1 MIQPELSILD
11 YPPENPKELEKRR
24 KLSLALGGSGV
35 VVTPR
40 MAASIYLDTRKQVE
54 IAREY
59 DLNPTQVS
67 LIKKEKTWVEITGP
81 LKQRLQAGEDITV
94 LQGMIK
100 EHGQQPRA
108 KVICD
113 FCAAEEFFNCD
124 YERPKGGGNDWIPNV
139 GQIIQKMSSKGWADV
154 KGKHRCPTCEAARK
168 AKIVDPA
175 PKKAPNTNP
184 APERKAGKL
193 RLNFDA
199 SPPLKQRPPKP
210 APMPVID
217 LGSMEQPS
225 FLDTTPFYDPQPV
238 LSDTPNDQNT
248 QAVETASILGDHN
261 GGADDFVLG
270 IQEAAV
276 EAPLST
282 MPVVF
287 TPKPSRERKREIV
300 QMLMV
305 AYDTVRGR
313 YSENESDKTVAE
325 AIGPDVL
332 TEWVAELR
340 EDMFGPANNPS
351 DTPESILQEQIN
363 VFRNEHQ
370 QKLSEMLQ
378 HQIAAK
384 VQLDQCNAA
393 LITLTGQI
401 TLLHS
406 EFETRLDEMQKRL
419 RAIKGE

>member
-1 MIQPELSILD
+1 MIYPEQRLLD

-35 VVTPR
+35 VVTPQ
-40 MAASIYLDTRKQVE
+40 MAASIYLDTRKQSE
-54 IAREY
+54 IAREHNI
-59 DLNPTQVS
+59 NPTHVS

-113 FCAAEEFFNCD
+113 YCAAEDFFNCD

-139 GQIIQKMSSKGWADV
+139 GQIIQKMNAKGWADV

-168 AKIVDPA
+168 AKIVDPT
-175 PKKAPNTNP
+175 PKKANGNKP
-184 APERKAGKL
+184 APERKPGKL
-193 RLNFDA
+193 RLNFGA
-199 SPPLKQRPPKP
+199 PQPKQRQQTP

-217 LGSMEQPS
+217 LGSTEQPS
-225 FLDTTPFYDPQPV
+225 FLDTTPFYDPQPNP
-238 LSDTPNDQNT
+238 SETPADHVS
-248 QAVETASILGDHN
+248 AVETVSRLSDHS
-261 GGADDFVLG
+261 GADDFTLG
-270 IQEAAV
+270 IQEAAS
-276 EAPLST
+276 APSSA
-282 MPVVF
+282 MPVIFV
-287 TPKPSRERKREIV
+287 PKPSRERKREIV

-340 EDMFGPANNPS
+340 EDMFGPASNPS
-351 DTPESILQEQIN
+351 DTPETILQEQIN
-363 VFRNEHQ
+363 AFRHEHQ
-370 QKLSEMLQ
+370 QKMSEMLQ

-384 VQLDQCNAA
+384 VQLDQCQAA